1 MSGSFPDGFLALEP
15 FADWAL
21 PTERQRHER
30 KSRASFAEVRAF
42 YDTMLPVLPSILE
55 HLNQFELAALPEPE
69 RRLLDLSFAMVEAAM
84 AVEMFS
90 EVNPPYLMPVER
102 FVPVHDAWAR

>member
-1 MSGSFPDGFLALEP
+1 VSAFPETFAALEP

-30 KSRASFAEVRAF
+30 KSRASFAELRAF
-42 YDTMLPVLPSILE
+42 YDTMLAALPGILE
-55 HLNQFELAALPEPE
+55 HLNTFELAGLPAPE
-69 RRLLDLSFAMVEAAM
+69 RRLLDLSLATVEAAM

-102 FVPVHDAWAR
+102 FEPVHDLWTR